1 MEICSSALRGLI
13 IAPRG
18 KKLVVADLSN
28 IEGRVLAWLVNEA
41 WKVRA
46 FSDFDKGIGHDLY
59 KLTYAKAFGV
69 PVESVTKDLRQ
80 IGKVMELAFG
90 YQGGVGAWITFAT
103 AYNIDLELMA
113 KTALAN
119 IPEPTILE
127 AYKFLEWKRKK
138 KESVYG
144 LSDDA
149 FIMCDSFKRLWRE
162 GHPNIATYWK
172 EVQDACIYAVEHPGT
187 SSVVG
192 MHKIR
197 LDGEYLRVQLPSGRY
212 LIYISPRIIDG
223 VITYMGI
230 DQFTRKWTR
239 LRTYG
244 GKIVENI
251 TQAVARDVLARGML
265 NAEKRGF
272 EIVLTVHDEI
282 IAEAEDIPELSVQL
296 LCGQMANKPVWSS
309 DLPLAAAGY
318 EAYRYKKED

>member
-1 MEICSSALRGLI
+1 
-13 IAPRG
+13 
-18 KKLVVADLSN
+18 
-28 IEGRVLAWLVNEA
+28 
-41 WKVRA
+41 
-46 FSDFDKGIGHDLY
+46 
-59 KLTYAKAFGV
+59 
-69 PVESVTKDLRQ
+69 
-80 IGKVMELAFG
+80 
-90 YQGGVGAWITFAT
+90 
-103 AYNIDLELMA
+103 MA

-265 NAEKRGF
+265 NAEKRGV